1 MTAYSVWP
9 YFVVMALLLAL
20 VACPLFS
27 AADVPPN
34 PKGPRISTL
43 DGLRG
48 FLALGVFFNHAAIYH
63 GYLSGEAWQLPPSQ
77 FYTLLGQVGVAVFF
91 MITGFLFWSRLI
103 KEKGRPDWLQ
113 LYVGRIFRIGPLY
126 LFVTVCALAIVFTR
140 QNFQI
145 NVPLFQLARE
155 LGRWLALGLLNLR
168 DINGYHDASTVL
180 ADVTWSLRYEWL
192 FYLSLPLL
200 AIPASQAKFHLPF
213 AVAAL
218 AISLGYLVAF
228 NRPAITAPD
237 SVCVALFL
245 VGMTCCS
252 LARNGLGAR
261 ISDPIASVL
270 VAILI
275 CTVFVA
281 FDSSHNAGATLLLGI
296 AFYLIASGCSF
307 FGLLTSRPA
316 RRLGDVS
323 YGIYL
328 LQGLVFTAAFAVQPV
343 RDFAL
348 ASGLGHW
355 CIVLLCGAL
364 LIAAATAVH
373 VGIERTGIELGKR
386 VGNALR
392 APTQPSGAAPL
403 P

>member
-1 MTAYSVWP
+1 M
-9 YFVVMALLLAL
+9 
-20 VACPLFS
+20 
-27 AADVPPN
+27 
-34 PKGPRISTL
+34 
-43 DGLRG
+43 
-48 FLALGVFFNHAAIYH
+48 
-63 GYLSGEAWQLPPSQ
+63 
-77 FYTLLGQVGVAVFF
+77 
-91 MITGFLFWSRLI
+91 
-103 KEKGRPDWLQ
+103 
-113 LYVGRIFRIGPLY
+113 
-126 LFVTVCALAIVFTR
+126 
-140 QNFQI
+140 
-145 NVPLFQLARE
+145 
-155 LGRWLALGLLNLR
+155 
-168 DINGYHDASTVL
+168 
-180 ADVTWSLRYEWL
+180 
-192 FYLSLPLL
+192 
-200 AIPASQAKFHLPF
+200 
-213 AVAAL
+213 
-218 AISLGYLVAF
+218 
-228 NRPAITAPD
+228 
-237 SVCVALFL
+237 
-245 VGMTCCS
+245 
-252 LARNGLGAR
+252 
-261 ISDPIASVL
+261 
-270 VAILI
+270 
-275 CTVFVA
+275 
-281 FDSSHNAGATLLLGI
+281 LGI